1 MNKKHLSFALSS
13 LLVLPLMAP
22 AVAAPSVSAEEPDQE
37 VVIVYKNEDGK
48 EAALQQATEVQH
60 EFETLPAVSAT
71 VSPEELRDLVNNP
84 DIDYVERNIPFQI
97 TDMEAYGSTP
107 AVNFNERSNWNYNQV
122 APNLMWEKGFTGQG
136 VKVAVIDSG
145 ISPHPELT
153 IAGGVSTIGDSP
165 NFSTDFSD
173 GNGHGTHV
181 AGIIA
186 ANSGNGVVTG
196 TAPGASLYAVKALG
210 ADGKGTLQDVL
221 EGIDWAIGQKVDI
234 INMSLGSSQD
244 SQALHDMVDKAYNNG
259 IVVVASAGNSGTDA
273 NANTDTVNYPAK
285 YSSVISVAAV
295 DRNLQRA
302 YFSSTGP
309 KVDFA
314 APGVGIYSTYPSNLG
329 GEYASMNGTSQAAPH
344 IAGILA
350 VLKEQNP
357 SATPGVLRNNLKNY
371 AVDLGAPGRDS
382 LYGDGF
388 VTFKSSTDKN
398 APGEVSGI
406 SLASVG
412 SDRLTLSWTP
422 PADTDF
428 ARVRVYEG
436 VSKSGVNVSANS
448 YQATG
453 LAPDTSYHF
462 LLAAVDMNG
471 NESDGVWVSAKT
483 KSASSAP
490 ADPNAGGGN
499 PTTPDP
505 STTQPMT
512 DVPNSDNTTAPTTSP
527 TLSEPVQQPAPA
539 EQTPT
544 APAQP
549 APAEQTPAAPAQP
562 APVQQVPAPQPAPPS
577 PIQFPAAPTPA
588 PSGGS
593 AQIPSGGG
601 GGGGAPM
608 PSGGGAP
615 APAPAP
621 APVASA
627 PAPSTPTV
635 VPAKPAAPKP
645 VASTPTPSPAPS
657 APPASPMPTPTAVPF
672 SDVAKTFWARD
683 TIAWGFE
690 RGLVKGYADGQ
701 FKPGATV
708 RESEFLAMLIRAFEP
723 NVKNSTSGTWS
734 NTYYA
739 RAEQLGLP
747 TKGAAVKT
755 SRSQTITRVQVA
767 EMLASAN
774 GRNLKGNQAIQYLLS
789 AGIASGSSKTTK
801 TVASFKGNATL
812 TRAEALQFIKNLAEK
827 GKGSLN

>member
-1 MNKKHLSFALSS
+1 MNKKHLSVALSS
-13 LLVLPLMAP
+13 LLILPLLAQTGLTNN
-22 AVAAPSVSAEEPDQE
+22 ATAEEPDQE

-165 NFSTDFSD
+165 NFSADFSD

-186 ANSGNGVVTG
+186 ANSGNGMVSG

-371 AVDLGAPGRDS
+371 AVDLGAQGRDS

-406 SLASVG
+406 SLASVE

-428 ARVRVYEG
+428 SRVRVYEG
-436 VSKSGVNVSANS
+436 VSKSAVNVNANS

-453 LAPDTSYHF
+453 LAPDTSYQF

-483 KSASSAP
+483 ASASSAP
-490 ADPNAGGGN
+490 ADPNAGGN
-499 PTTPDP
+499 PTSPDP
-505 STTQPMT
+505 STTQPVT
-512 DVPNSDNTTAPTTSP
+512 GVPDSQNTAPTTSP
-527 TLSEPVQQPAPA
+527 TLSDPVQQPAPA

-549 APAEQTPAAPAQP
+549 AP
-562 APVQQVPAPQPAPPS
+562 VQQVPAPQPAPPS
-577 PIQFPAAPTPA
+577 AIQFPAAPTPA

-601 GGGGAPM
+601 GGGAPM

-621 APVASA
+621 VAAA

-657 APPASPMPTPTAVPF
+657 APSASPMPTPTAVPF

-690 RGLVKGYADGQ
+690 RGLVKGYTDGQ

-708 RESEFLAMLIRAFEP
+708 TESEFLAMLIRAFEP

-739 RAEQLGLP
+739 RAKQLGLP
-747 TKGAAVKT
+747 TKGNTSKA
-755 SRSQTITRVQVA
+755 SRSQTITRAQVA

-774 GRNLKGNQAIQYLLS
+774 GQNVTGNQAIQYLLS
-789 AGIASGSSKTTK
+789 AGIASGSSKASK
-801 TVASFKGNATL
+801 TVASFKGSASL
-812 TRAEALQFIKNLAEK
+812 TRAEALQFIKNLTEK
-827 GKGSLN
+827 GNGSLG

>member
-1 MNKKHLSFALSS
+1 MNKKHLSVALSS
-13 LLVLPLMAP
+13 LLILPLLAQTGP
-22 AVAAPSVSAEEPDQE
+22 TNNATAEEADQE

-145 ISPHPELT
+145 IFPHPELT

-173 GNGHGTHV
+173 RNGHGTHV

-186 ANSGNGVVTG
+186 ANSGNGVVAG

-259 IVVVASAGNSGTDA
+259 IVVVASAGNSGTDT

-295 DRNLQRA
+295 DRSLQRA

-314 APGVGIYSTYPSNLG
+314 APGVGIYSTYPSDLG

-357 SATPGVLRNNLKNY
+357 SATPDVLRNKLKNY
-371 AVDLGAPGRDS
+371 TIDLGAQGRDS

-406 SLASVG
+406 SLASVD

-428 ARVRVYEG
+428 SRVRVYEG
-436 VSKSGVNVSANS
+436 VSNSGVNVSANS

-453 LAPDTSYHF
+453 LAPDTLYHF
-462 LLAAVDMNG
+462 LLAAVDVNG

-483 KSASSAP
+483 TPASSAP

-505 STTQPMT
+505 SSTQPMT
-512 DVPNSDNTTAPTTSP
+512 DVPNSDNTAPTTSP
-527 TLSEPVQQPAPA
+527 TLSEPVQQQPAPV

-544 APAQP
+544 AP
-549 APAEQTPAAPAQP
+549 TQP

-577 PIQFPAAPTPA
+577 PIQLPAAPTPA

-601 GGGGAPM
+601 GGGGGAPM

-621 APVASA
+621 VAAA

-645 VASTPTPSPAPS
+645 VASTPIPSPAPS
-657 APPASPMPTPTAVPF
+657 APSASPMPTPTAVPF

-708 RESEFLAMLIRAFEP
+708 TESEFLAMLIRAFEP

-827 GKGSLN
+827 GTGSLN